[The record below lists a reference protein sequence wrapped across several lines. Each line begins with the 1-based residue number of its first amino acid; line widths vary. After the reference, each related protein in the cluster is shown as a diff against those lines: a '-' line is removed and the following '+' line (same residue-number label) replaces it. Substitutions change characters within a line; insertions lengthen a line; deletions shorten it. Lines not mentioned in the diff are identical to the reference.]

1 MGKVSFGGR
10 GSDGSVVAANP
21 TVVLW
26 GEDQTSRQDATSEGR
41 SVGSSDSENAF
52 RRFTFKLGETLFGAS
67 SEMYSPLNADGT
79 LSNSDSSVYFGLAS
93 GYWSFTAVIR
103 LYAVRP
109 RWHSRIYKIKS
120 GDDEMLAQGI
130 PASVGSVEE
139 PLPPNTTSVNVIA
152 KTPPI
157 LVEAGDV
164 FYVAGG
170 NSRNA
175 INTSQYLECEYLGT

>member
-10 GSDGSVVAANP
+10 GSDGGQVAANP
-21 TVVLW
+21 TIVLW
-26 GEDQTSRQDATSEGR
+26 GEDQASRQAYYSQVR

-52 RRFTFKLGETLFGAS
+52 RRFTFELGETLFGAS
-67 SEMYSPLNADGT
+67 SEMHSPLNADGT

-103 LYAVRP
+103 LYANRP
-109 RWHSRIYKIKS
+109 RWQSRIYKIKS
-120 GDDEMLAQGI
+120 GDDEMLAEGI

-139 PLPPNTTSVNVIA
+139 PLNPNTSSVNVIA

-164 FYVAGG
+164 FYVASG
-170 NSRNA
+170 NSRSA
-175 INTSQYLECEYLGT
+175 INTSHYLDCEYLGA